1 MRGRPGER
9 STPRAVIEETKHDG
23 ETPVAA
29 RIGHVALWTRD
40 VARLERLRTFYE
52 RHFGA
57 RAGTLYRSAR
67 QPGFASY
74 FLTFAGGAQLE
85 LMTLPESAP
94 TATEPPDA
102 DIPRPGY
109 AHLALSLGS
118 TAAVDALTTRLGA
131 EGVRVLSPPR
141 WTGDG
146 YYESVVA
153 DPDGNVVELTA

>member
-1 MRGRPGER
+1 MRDEPTHDADA
-9 STPRAVIEETKHDG
+9 TPMA
-23 ETPVAA
+23 P
-29 RIGHVALWTRD
+29 RIAHVALWTRD
-40 VARLERLRTFYE
+40 AERLERLRAFYE

-57 RAGTLYRSAR
+57 RAGALYRSVR

-74 FLTFAGGAQLE
+74 FLSFTSGAQLE
-85 LMTLPESAP
+85 LMSLPESAGAVAERP
-94 TATEPPDA
+94 GVEG
-102 DIPRPGY
+102 PRSGY

-118 TAAVDALTTRLGA
+118 TAAVDELTARLGA
-131 EGVRVLSPPR
+131 DGVRVLSHPR